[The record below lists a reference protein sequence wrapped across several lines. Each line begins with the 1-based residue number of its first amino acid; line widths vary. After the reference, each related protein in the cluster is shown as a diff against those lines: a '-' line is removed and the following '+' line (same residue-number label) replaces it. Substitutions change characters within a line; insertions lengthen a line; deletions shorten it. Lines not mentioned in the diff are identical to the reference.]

1 MPSLLG
7 NPALWV
13 FTQARV
19 LVFMLTIV
27 RLTGLL
33 ATMPGFG
40 QARVVLQARVALVVL
55 LAAIITP
62 LAGAPRA
69 PVETMWDLTGLMFT
83 EFVAGLLMGLAVS
96 WIVDMVSFAGQ
107 LMDTQMGF
115 SFVQFLDPVS
125 SHPVAVSGSL
135 LNQVTM
141 LLILVSGL
149 HHQMIR
155 ALVESYRI
163 LPMGGTLAINP
174 QVVVIQMGQILVKG
188 FQLAFPVLFTLFIVD
203 FIAGIAGKF
212 MPQLHLITLTFP
224 LKIAIGLILLGI
236 ILREFAPWVAPL
248 LEAAPREALRM
259 LVSHG

>member
-1 MPSLLG
+1 MPPTLG
-7 NPALWV
+7 NPALWT
-13 FTQARV
+13 FTQVRV
-19 LVFMLTIV
+19 LVFLLTLT

-40 QARVVLQARVALVVL
+40 QTRVSLTVRIALVLVL
-55 LAAIITP
+55 TMIIAPAAGLP
-62 LAGAPRA
+62 DAR
-69 PVETMWDLTGLMFT
+69 VETMWDLLCVTVT
-83 EFVAGLLMGLAVS
+83 ELCAGAVMGLAVA
-96 WIVDMVSFAGQ
+96 WIVDMVAFAGQ

-125 SHPVAVSGSL
+125 AHPAAVSGSML
-135 LNQVTM
+135 TQVTM
-141 LLILVSGL
+141 VLILVSGL

-163 LPMGGTLAINP
+163 LPMGHAFAISP
-174 QVVVIQMGQILVKG
+174 RLVVVEMGQILVRG
-188 FQLAFPVLFTLFIVD
+188 FQLAFPVLFTLFLVD

-224 LKIAIGLILLGI
+224 LKIAIGLIVFGI
-236 ILREFAPWVAPL
+236 VLREFGGWLQPL
-248 LEAAPREALRM
+248 LEAAPREALRL

>member
-7 NPALWV
+7 NPALWA

-19 LVFMLTIV
+19 LVFVLTLV

-40 QARVVLQARVALVVL
+40 QTRVSLTVRVALVLVLAMVISPAVGTLQTPVESMWAL
-55 LAAIITP
+55 LAVT
-62 LAGAPRA
+62 
-69 PVETMWDLTGLMFT
+69 VT
-83 EFVAGLLMGLAVS
+83 ELGAGLLMGLAVS
-96 WIVDMVSFAGQ
+96 WIVDMVAFGGQ

-125 SHPVAVSGSL
+125 AHPVAISGSL
-135 LNQVTM
+135 LTQVTM
-141 LLILVSGL
+141 VLILVSGL

-163 LPMGGTLAINP
+163 VPLGGSFSLDP
-174 QVVVIQMGQILVKG
+174 QRVVMEMGQILVKG
-188 FQLAFPVLFTLFIVD
+188 FQLAFPVLAVLFLVD

-224 LKIAIGLILLGI
+224 LKIAIGITVLGI
-236 ILREFAPWVAPL
+236 VLMEFGPWLQPL
-248 LEAAPREALRM
+248 LEAAPREALRL
-259 LVSHG
+259 LVRHG